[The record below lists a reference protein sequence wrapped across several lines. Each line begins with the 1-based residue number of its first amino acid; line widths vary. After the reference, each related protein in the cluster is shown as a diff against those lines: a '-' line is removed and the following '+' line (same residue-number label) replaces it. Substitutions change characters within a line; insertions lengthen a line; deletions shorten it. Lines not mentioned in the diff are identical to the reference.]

1 MNFNTIVRVKLCRT
15 LTKCH
20 LSPQNLLKSI
30 LANLTLSIFLHRG
43 NENLREPIISVSD
56 LYDDALG
63 ENVFKLDVKAIH
75 T

>member
-1 MNFNTIVRVKLCRT
+1 MPYFDKV
-15 LTKCH
+15 
-20 LSPQNLLKSI
+20 SPQPRNLLKSI
-30 LANLTLSIFLHRG
+30 LANLTLSIFLQRG